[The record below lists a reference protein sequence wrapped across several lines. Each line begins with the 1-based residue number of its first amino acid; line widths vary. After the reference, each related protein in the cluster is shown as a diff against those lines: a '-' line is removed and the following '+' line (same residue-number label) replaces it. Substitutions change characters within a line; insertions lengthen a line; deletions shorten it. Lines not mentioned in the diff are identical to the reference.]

1 MFPRL
6 ESHLH
11 WIWSELCAHLQPWG
25 LFDLWAP
32 VSTNWESATPKT
44 YVTWCFDLP
53 FARSVQDSY
62 SRSPSSYLDVHL
74 LCLAPQHKP
83 ICHTLRL
90 NHLKLGPWKF
100 PASTL
105 SSRQSNLFSFGR
117 ETRRGNSFFIQSYEI
132 SGNKVGNP
140 GSLLPSTCSMRP
152 GWHLWFYS
160 RFRSWFVHRWHVVHT
175 CFDFARQ
182 VDREEV
188 LMSPIV
194 LSSIHKSTRSYLF
207 TLSWNHEKR
216 LNVSTQIV
224 LFDQRGAGKSTP
236 YVRGVYLL

>member
-62 SRSPSSYLDVHL
+62 SISPSSYLDVHL
-74 LCLAPQHKP
+74 LCLTPQHKP

-105 SSRQSNLFSFGR
+105 SSRQSNLFLLEGRLDEVILFSFKA
-117 ETRRGNSFFIQSYEI
+117 TRSRVTRSEILVRCSQVHAVCVRADI
-132 SGNKVGNP
+132 SG
-140 GSLLPSTCSMRP
+140 STVV
-152 GWHLWFYS
+152 
-160 RFRSWFVHRWHVVHT
+160 FVHGL
-175 CFDFARQ
+175 CID
-182 VDREEV
+182 D
-188 LMSPIV
+188 M
-194 LSSIHKSTRSYLF
+194 
-207 TLSWNHEKR
+207 
-216 LNVSTQIV
+216 
-224 LFDQRGAGKSTP
+224 
-236 YVRGVYLL
+236 